1 MFSCKSE
8 RGILKGWMII
18 GIHKIDIVFY
28 EAGVFFIFIA
38 VNFANMMKSHE
49 KYLRVVERD
58 KETVV

>member
-1 MFSCKSE
+1 
-8 RGILKGWMII
+8 MII